1 MGSGRHAHSKSQ
13 ERSGLS
19 PVLLVGILVL
29 AVAGVSWVA
38 LGPGLGGTGAADA
51 DDCPQY
57 TPVVI
62 SVVPA
67 MELAAQRAV
76 SELSDDDGCFPAEVR
91 VESPAEVEDSF
102 FNGGRPDLWIADTT
116 ARVERLSRIGI
127 STTTLVPSLA
137 VTPVGLAGGPTSERP
152 ESWLRALEA
161 DRLVLGDPKSD
172 SASALALV
180 APRLE
185 AELAGPEV
193 QRAEAAVVTAAQSY
207 GMRSAEGAAE
217 RAALDDIS
225 ATYTRLIPATEQEL
239 LTRGAGVANL
249 KILTPRTGAPRLTF
263 PMVQAGTGSVDS
275 GDVADRLAGW
285 FASEKGIAALA
296 ESGLRTPDGAPIAGR
311 GMGEVALLAEPPVE
325 QFDAVLGAWG
335 VLTVP
340 SSLLAVF
347 DASGSMDF
355 PAGDGETRV
364 DLAVDAALTALGVFP
379 KHARIGM
386 WAFSIDQGGPG
397 QDWREI
403 APMRRLAETTRG
415 TTHLEYLRKRIPVLK
430 SITQGGTG
438 LYDTTLAAY
447 QKAVRAYDKS
457 FFNAV
462 ILLSDGANDD
472 PGSMSLEQLLKEL
485 EQAQDPDR
493 PVRIISVGI
502 STDADMPALTKI
514 SQATRG
520 QAFLAEDPRDIL
532 DVFAQALMSR

>member
-13 ERSGLS
+13 ERSGFS

-57 TPVVI
+57 TPVVV

-67 MELAAQRAV
+67 MELAATRAV
-76 SELSDDDGCFPAEVR
+76 SELSDEEACFPAEIR

-102 FNGGRPDLWIADTT
+102 FNGGRPDLWIADTG
-116 ARVERLSRIGI
+116 ARVQRLTSIGI

-152 ESWLRALEA
+152 ESWLQALET
-161 DRLVLGDPKSD
+161 DRVVLGDPKVD

-180 APRLE
+180 APQLE
-185 AELAGPEV
+185 GGQTKVDAD
-193 QRAEAAVVTAAQSY
+193 RSEAALVTAAQSF
-207 GMRSAEGAAE
+207 GVRSAEGAAE
-217 RAALDDIS
+217 RASLDDIS

-249 KILTPRTGAPRLTF
+249 KILTPQTGAPRLTF

-275 GDVADRLAGW
+275 GHVADRLAAW
-285 FASEKGIAALA
+285 FASERGIAALG
-296 ESGLRTPDGAPIAGR
+296 ESGLRTPDGAPVEGR
-311 GMGEVALLAEPPVE
+311 GMGEVALFQEPPPE
-325 QFDAVLGAWG
+325 KFDTVLGAWS

-340 SSLLAVF
+340 SSILAVY

-355 PAGDGETRV
+355 PAGDGQTRV
-364 DLAVDAALTALGVFP
+364 DLAVEAGLTALNVFP
-379 KHARIGM
+379 KHARIGV

-397 QDWREI
+397 QDWREL
-403 APMRRLAETTRG
+403 APMRRLSETTKG
-415 TTHLEYLRKRIPVLK
+415 MSHLQYLRQRTPVLK
-430 SITQGGTG
+430 TITQGGTG

-472 PGSMSLEQLLKEL
+472 PGSLSLEQLLKEL

-493 PVRIISVGI
+493 PVRIIAVGI
-502 STDADMPALTKI
+502 SKDADMPALTKI
-514 SQATRG
+514 SRATRG
-520 QAFLAEDPRDIL
+520 QAYLAEDPRDIL
-532 DVFAQALMSR
+532 DVFAEALISR